1 MVIADEPELA
11 EDAALAVELDIAPL
25 PVVADRNASVA
36 GNTLLFP
43 GTASNCATTF
53 TAAIGDVEAAFRDAP
68 YTRRESFRV
77 QRQSAFPMETR
88 WLIAEWHREP
98 LTMPGPAKLPFF
110 TRPVLPAM
118 MHLPPT

>member
-11 EDAALAVELDIAPL
+11 EDAALAVELDSAHL

-77 QRQSAFPMETR
+77 QRQTAFPMETR
-88 WLIAEWHREP
+88 GLIAEWDGER
-98 LTMPGPAKLPFF
+98 LTMSGAGKLPFF
-110 TRPVLPAM
+110 
-118 MHLPPT
+118 HPPCPP

>member
-1 MVIADEPELA
+1 MGLADEPEHA

-36 GNTLLFP
+36 GSTLLFA

-68 YTRRESFRV
+68 YRRRGSDRKSTRLNSSHTVISYAVFCLKKKKKSIHDFTIGP
-77 QRQSAFPMETR
+77 QRSRA
-88 WLIAEWHREP
+88 L
-98 LTMPGPAKLPFF
+98 
-110 TRPVLPAM
+110 
-118 MHLPPT
+118 